1 MRTVVAV
8 CLAVAV
14 VSLSPARADAQDF
27 GAVSAF
33 GGVSRAGGDATATNA
48 GASLTFRVTPHLQAV
63 GEMGRLGN
71 VLPPVSDALLSAA
84 RMRATA
90 WYADAGIR
98 VLALPRSSVTP
109 YIEGTAG
116 VAHLNVGSDR
126 LGPIGNG
133 LASAALSLVGGT
145 GPMAGAGSG
154 LLVDAGPLVFD
165 AGYRYKQLLNPV
177 ALGLAFG
184 TGQNLR
190 NYQVR
195 VGVGV
200 RF

>member
-8 CLAVAV
+8 CLAV
-14 VSLSPARADAQDF
+14 VSLSAGRADAQDL

-33 GGVSRAGGDATATNA
+33 GGVSRARGDATATNA
-48 GASLTFRVTPHLQAV
+48 GASLTFNVTPHLQAV

-71 VLPPVSDALLSAA
+71 VLPPVSDAVLSTAGI
-84 RMRATA
+84 RASA

-116 VAHLNVGSDR
+116 VAQLNVGSDR
-126 LGPIGNG
+126 LGTIGNS
-133 LASAALSLVGGT
+133 LAAAALSLVGGT
-145 GPMAGAGSG
+145 GPMGGAGGG

-177 ALGLAFG
+177 ALGLALG
-184 TGQNLR
+184 AGQNLR
-190 NYQVR
+190 NHQVR
-195 VGVGV
+195 VGAGV